1 MTVVARGTHR
11 ARIYRSGQNV
21 QHDLNLVRNLVDVYG
36 ADVWATVKSTDGEI
50 IDMSPGVQVARRIE
64 MWVTVDY
71 DLDIGYLVE
80 LKRTMVLDGAR
91 TVVQQALTSM
101 VTAGST
107 LMPVAQ
113 TTGFRSG
120 DDVVISDG
128 TTWEQSKVQ
137 SVGPTVLGL
146 YADCALKAGYSAGSI
161 IRASRMWRVVD
172 IPIPDDVGPYRVAV
186 LQHVAHAL
194 AVT

>member
-11 ARIYRSGQNV
+11 ARIYRSAQNV

-36 ADVWATVKSTDGEI
+36 ADVWATVKPTDGEI

-64 MWVTVDY
+64 MWVTTDY

-80 LKRTMVLDGAR
+80 LKRTKVLDGAR
-91 TVVQQALTSM
+91 TVVQQALTSN

-120 DDVVISDG
+120 DDVVISNG

-146 YADCALKAGYSAGSI
+146 YADCVFKAGYAAGSV